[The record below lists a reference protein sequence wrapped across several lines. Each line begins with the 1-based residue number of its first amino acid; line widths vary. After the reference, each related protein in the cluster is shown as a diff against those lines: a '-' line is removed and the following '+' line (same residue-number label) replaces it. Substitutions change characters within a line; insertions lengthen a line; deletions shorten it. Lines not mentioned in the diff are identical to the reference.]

1 MSSQSKFDEIRKSN
15 QAAVMRLAESKY
27 SSSDEDDDDD
37 DDDESEGRLGKRGKI
52 VESTFTTYTNQT
64 GANSIHMSIG
74 MNMYRGGV
82 KKHCKA

>member
-37 DDDESEGRLGKRGKI
+37 DDESEGRLGKHGKI

-64 GANSIHMSIG
+64 GANSIQMSIG

-82 KKHCKA
+82 KKAL